1 MSKAKFISFA
11 SVISEMK
18 QSDMFMSVKMRILE
32 TPKANLNGVRVT
44 EAFID
49 EIVADEERYVGLP
62 LYADVKSLLS
72 GKYGNLGH
80 MYNAKTGEF
89 YSTQIGSFYQFEKES
104 FKGGAYLVGYARI
117 PKRNKKLSEAIATLF
132 ASGSLKFSFEIAC
145 SDYSEDEEGILIID
159 ASENNY
165 LEGTAIVTFPACEDA
180 VALEFV
186 AQREAGN
193 TERGEMEM
201 AEVEKLENEQEK
213 LVAEEETEATQS
225 TQTAEETI
233 QPEKV
238 ETQPEQVAEQETETA
253 ETKVEET
260 AETEDDESKEVKA
273 EEEKTEDSSTEE
285 NASCKKEEKAEESDK
300 ETAAVY
306 VDTSKTVTET
316 TYAYDTESGKSAFQ
330 RVEVTE
336 GVSDQIEG
344 SLVETEEGLRVAEAG
359 DEGSTETPVE
369 TPAETPVEPVV
380 SDDLSDNAPEN
391 VVDETVPRV
400 ENDDEKKKTA
410 EQLIAELAETVKVLT
425 EEVKSLKEQRVV
437 AEEKQKEKLNVAAE
451 LLNPFVD
458 SMTAKGSSWQEL
470 LQPAEKKNG
479 RDLLKK

>member
-1 MSKAKFISFA
+1 MSKAKYISFA
-11 SVISEMK
+11 SVISEIQ

-49 EIVADEERYVGLP
+49 EIIADEERYVGLP
-62 LYADVKSLLS
+62 LYADVKSLLNGNYS
-72 GKYGNLGH
+72 NLGH

-89 YSTQIGSFYQFEKES
+89 YSTQIGSFYNFEKET

-117 PKRNKKLSEAIATLF
+117 PKRNTKLAKAIKELF
-132 ASGSLKFSFEIAC
+132 ADDALKFSFEIAC
-145 SDYSEDEEGILIID
+145 SDYSEDEEGIFVID

-213 LVAEEETEATQS
+213 LTAEENTEATQS
-225 TQTAEETI
+225 EQT
-233 QPEKV
+233 

-260 AETEDDESKEVKA
+260 ATAETEEVKA
-273 EEEKTEDSSTEE
+273 EEEKTED
-285 NASCKKEEKAEESDK
+285 ASCKKKEEAEQTAEEADK

-306 VDTSKTVTET
+306 IDHATTVTET
-316 TYAYDTESGKSAFQ
+316 TYAYDTETGKEAFT

-336 GVSDQIEG
+336 GTNDRIEG
-344 SLVETEEGLRVAEAG
+344 NLVETEEGLRVAEAG
-359 DEGSTETPVE
+359 DEGSEGNSE
-369 TPAETPVEPVV
+369 TPAETPASPETPAQNAEESGD
-380 SDDLSDNAPEN
+380 SDGKNLGDAA
-391 VVDETVPRV
+391 DETVPRT
-400 ENDDEKKKTA
+400 ENDEGKKKTA
-410 EQLIAELAETVKVLT
+410 EQLIAELTETVKALA
-425 EEVKSLKEQRVV
+425 EEVKSLKEERVV
-437 AEEKQKEKLNVAAE
+437 ASTEKLNVSAE
-451 LLNPFVD
+451 AINPFVD
-458 SMTAKGSSWQEL
+458 SMVAKKKDYYDL
-470 LQPAEKKNG
+470 LQPVEKKNG
-479 RDLLKK
+479 RDLLSK

>member
-104 FKGGAYLVGYARI
+104 FDGGAYLVGYARI
-117 PKRNKKLSEAIATLF
+117 PKRNQKLSEAIATLF
-132 ASGSLKFSFEIAC
+132 ANGSLKFSFEIAC
-145 SDYSEDEEGILIID
+145 ADWSEDEEGIFIID

-213 LVAEEETEATQS
+213 LVAEESTEATQ
-225 TQTAEETI
+225 
-233 QPEKV
+233 PELA

-260 AETEDDESKEVKA
+260 AETKDDESKEVKA
-273 EEEKTEDSSTEE
+273 ETEESSEEE
-285 NASCKKEEKAEESDK
+285 NASCKKEEKAEEADK

-306 VDTSKTVTET
+306 VDTTTTMTET
-316 TYAYDTESGKSAFQ
+316 TYAYDTETGKEAFH

-336 GVSDQIEG
+336 GTNDRIEG
-344 SLVETEEGLRVAEAG
+344 NLVETEEGLRVAEAG

-369 TPAETPVEPVV
+369 TPAETQPETPVENPTGTESGA
-380 SDDLSDNAPEN
+380 SDGANLGDAA
-391 VVDETVPRV
+391 DETVPRL
-400 ENDDEKKKTA
+400 ENDEEKKTA
-410 EQLIAELAETVKVLT
+410 EQLIAELTESVKALA

-437 AEEKQKEKLNVAAE
+437 AETEKLNVSAE
-451 LLNPFVD
+451 MLNPFVD
-458 SMTAKGSSWQEL
+458 SMTAQPGYMDL

-479 RDLLKK
+479 RDLLSK

>member
-104 FKGGAYLVGYARI
+104 FDGGAYLVGYARI
-117 PKRNKKLSEAIATLF
+117 PKRNQKLSEAIATLF
-132 ASGSLKFSFEIAC
+132 ANGSLKFSFEIAC
-145 SDYSEDEEGILIID
+145 ADWSEDEEGIFIID

-213 LVAEEETEATQS
+213 LVAEETTEATQ
-225 TQTAEETI
+225 
-233 QPEKV
+233 PEQV

-260 AETEDDESKEVKA
+260 AETQDDESKEVKA
-273 EEEKTEDSSTEE
+273 ETEEPSEEE
-285 NASCKKEEKAEESDK
+285 NASCKKEEKAEEADK

-306 VDTSKTVTET
+306 VDTTTTMTET
-316 TYAYDTESGKSAFQ
+316 TYAYDTETGKEAFH

-336 GVSDQIEG
+336 GTNDRIEG
-344 SLVETEEGLRVAEAG
+344 NLVETEEGLRVAEAG
-359 DEGSTETPVE
+359 DGDSTETPAPE
-369 TPAETPVEPVV
+369 TPAETQPETPVENPTGTESGA
-380 SDDLSDNAPEN
+380 SDREN
-391 VVDETVPRV
+391 LGDAADETVPRL
-400 ENDDEKKKTA
+400 ENDEEKKTA
-410 EQLIAELAETVKVLT
+410 EQLIAELTESVKALA

-437 AEEKQKEKLNVAAE
+437 AETEKLTVAAE
-451 LLNPFVD
+451 MLNPFVD
-458 SMTAKGSSWQEL
+458 SMTAQPSYMDL

-479 RDLLKK
+479 RDLLSK